1 MILWIAYVLCI
12 IQIILTMSIL
22 SIFVGACEIKLW
34 FICGLKKILL
44 NLHLEL

>member
-1 MILWIAYVLCI
+1 MDCLCVVHYTNNIDYVY
-12 IQIILTMSIL
+12 
-22 SIFVGACEIKLW
+22 FRGACEIKLW